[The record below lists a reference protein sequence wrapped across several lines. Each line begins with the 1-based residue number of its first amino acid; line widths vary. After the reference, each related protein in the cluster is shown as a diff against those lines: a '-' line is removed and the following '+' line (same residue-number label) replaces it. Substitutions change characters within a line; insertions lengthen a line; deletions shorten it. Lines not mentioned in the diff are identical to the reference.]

1 MESISF
7 VDIPVMG
14 VYLVLIAFFFVVINL
29 FVDVLYVAI
38 DPRLRLQEE
47 I

>member
-14 VYLVLIAFFFVVINL
+14 VYLVLIGFFFVVINL

>member
-14 VYLVLIAFFFVVINL
+14 VYLVLIAFFFVIINL
-29 FVDVLYVAI
+29 IVDLLYVAI
-38 DPRLRLQEE
+38 DPRLRLQEKV
-47 I
+47 